1 VGSGAFLIMFAVAV
15 VVLAAVVCLWAVR
28 RNRAITFDKVRY
40 PGLATL
46 RRSTT
51 TARYVGLAAAFAVF
65 VLVSLAGRL
74 NWGLFLAPQAAG
86 AVLVLAVM
94 VGQQVAYG
102 KARTAGVAA
111 IERRLVRRYLPRGL
125 SVAVGVFLVVLIGLA
140 TWTTLAASQ
149 DSLGLYRAFS
159 VIGTDT
165 VMMDGNPE
173 VVLAGSTRSPFP
185 GGFYTMRLAV
195 GLPVLLVLG
204 ALALWLTAR
213 RPRNGADETLVA
225 VDDALRR
232 QTAEGIVAA
241 MGLAVSLSLFGVA
254 LGAASAV
261 GGMAEFGAWYVVGAV
276 VLGIVALASLLV
288 AAWCTVLVLVPGGE
302 TVKPA

>member
-1 VGSGAFLIMFAVAV
+1 M
-15 VVLAAVVCLWAVR
+15 
-28 RNRAITFDKVRY
+28 T
-40 PGLATL
+40 
-46 RRSTT
+46 
-51 TARYVGLAAAFAVF
+51 
-65 VLVSLAGRL
+65 
-74 NWGLFLAPQAAG
+74 
-86 AVLVLAVM
+86 
-94 VGQQVAYG
+94 GQQVAYG
-102 KARTAGVAA
+102 KARTAGIAA
-111 IERRLVRRYLPRGL
+111 VERRLVRTYLPRGL
-125 SVAVGVFLVVLIGLA
+125 SIAVGAFLVVLIGLA

-159 VIGTDT
+159 VTGTNAAM
-165 VMMDGNPE
+165 VGGSSE
-173 VVLAGSTRSPFP
+173 AVLVGSTRSPFP
-185 GGFYTMRLAV
+185 GGFYTMRLAI

-241 MGLAVSLSLFGVA
+241 MGLAVSLSLLGVA

-261 GGMAEFGAWYVVGAV
+261 GGMAEFGARYVVGGVA
-276 VLGIVALASLLV
+276 LGLVALASLLV

-302 TVKPA
+302 MVKPE